1 MSNTMMT
8 QTTDI
13 HESLRHLFEN
23 VDGIDV
29 GHGDATPRPLPE
41 GDPLRVDLTEVRVV
55 SRAEAGESAMQ
66 PFYVVRVYD
75 IATGE
80 QINRGRSLGLPWWQE
95 EFHGHDF
102 ARFGWEHPNTY
113 LVNGRHLFVSG
124 GSWGVSY
131 VTDDEIHFRFT
142 PPLEQETANRAELR
156 DRWLTA
162 NAEAVAAVQP
172 AWADPELSW
181 VEIGWGPEA
190 EPDSMEFSRKVGA
203 VVIEQAAD
211 IDDGVLTL
219 VGSPQIRVTEQDYA
233 MFEDVAVAARIGLDM
248 IAAAAALG
256 TDLTVSDVRNAA
268 TAAGVRPG
276 DLIDQMEAAIAGADE
291 PLSAELRAFEVT
303 RG

>member
-1 MSNTMMT
+1 
-8 QTTDI
+8 
-13 HESLRHLFEN
+13 
-23 VDGIDV
+23 
-29 GHGDATPRPLPE
+29 
-41 GDPLRVDLTEVRVV
+41 
-55 SRAEAGESAMQ
+55 
-66 PFYVVRVYD
+66 
-75 IATGE
+75 
-80 QINRGRSLGLPWWQE
+80 
-95 EFHGHDF
+95 
-102 ARFGWEHPNTY
+102 
-113 LVNGRHLFVSG
+113 
-124 GSWGVSY
+124 
-131 VTDDEIHFRFT
+131 
-142 PPLEQETANRAELR
+142 
-156 DRWLTA
+156 
-162 NAEAVAAVQP
+162 
-172 AWADPELSW
+172 
-181 VEIGWGPEA
+181 
-190 EPDSMEFSRKVGA
+190 MEFSRKVGA